1 MEIPWYIYLII
12 VILQFLSAMFNGL
25 NIGLMGLDTR
35 YLELMTQGPFETK
48 EDEKNAVYAKKIFP
62 LRRRGNQLLTTIL
75 LGCASTNAIISVLMA
90 EIEGDIKGFL
100 ISTSII
106 TIFGEILPQA
116 LSNKYSLQISTFLRW
131 PTYFFYYVTFLFAY
145 PIGAILDKILGEEAG
160 NVLSK
165 NQMKRMF
172 EQYEKSQLLKP
183 QERKILSAV
192 LELKTKGI
200 GQVMTP
206 IDKAFMID
214 INANLNQHLLK
225 KIYSE
230 GYSRIPVYEGERENI
245 VGLLMTRD
253 LVLINLENTIV
264 TIKQLS
270 SILLRDI
277 IAIDVETK
285 LEPVLSYF
293 KENNTH
299 MGLVT
304 TKSKE
309 IGSEL
314 TLKNI
319 GIVTIEDIVEEILQE
334 EIEDERETQNLKG
347 ERKLLKNRLI
357 YLFTDHKAKNQLND
371 AEIIAICEF
380 LQLKVDSF
388 HSSILDKEQLYLLI
402 RNCDVVDIE
411 SDSNPFSHI
420 INETNYFTRNQ
431 LTYLNEY
438 QNMDQMQFDKHLQKK
453 ETAKGQGQLK
463 NSIGTSPYNT
473 DAQTPFQNNVEEIEL
488 DDQMRQ
494 QQQQDDD
501 NSKLLSS
508 RGEGGELNTGNLD
521 EEEVPEEN
529 KPLNDSIMG
538 SIEFKRKLQ
547 QNIDPI
553 LFVRGIPT
561 TDFYLILQG
570 DVLVCSGSEGF
581 FIKLSSYDY
590 LGLKALQEQ
599 VYKPDFSAKV
609 LNQAKLLKINQSQY
623 NQFIRNS
630 KQSKNQE
637 LMISDKQDIQLQ

>member
-12 VILQFLSAMFNGL
+12 IILQLLSAMFNAL
-25 NIGLMGLDTR
+25 NIGLMGQDTR
-35 YLELMTQGPFETK
+35 YLELMTQGPFESK
-48 EDEKNAVYAKKIFP
+48 DDEKNAVYAKRIYP
-62 LRRRGNQLLTTIL
+62 LRRKGNSLLTMIL
-75 LGCASTNAIISVLMA
+75 LGTAASNAVISVLMA
-90 EIEGDIKGFL
+90 DIEGDIKGFL
-100 ISTSII
+100 LSTSII
-106 TIFGEILPQA
+106 TVFDQ
-116 LSNKYSLQISTFLRW
+116 QFLRW
-131 PTYFFYYVTFLFAY
+131 PAHFFYYATFLFCY

-192 LELKTKGI
+192 LELKSKVI
-200 GQVMTP
+200 GRVMTP

-225 KIYSE
+225 QIYSE
-230 GYSRIPVYEGERENI
+230 GYSRIPVYEGVRENI

-270 SILLRDI
+270 SILLRDV

-293 KENNTH
+293 KQNNTH

-314 TLKNI
+314 TLTNV
-319 GIVTIEDIVEEILQE
+319 GIVTIEDIIEEILQE

-347 ERKLLKNRLI
+347 KRKLLKNKLI

-388 HSSILDKEQLYLLI
+388 NSSVVDTEQLYLMI

-411 SDSNPFSHI
+411 SDSNPFSHV
-420 INETNYFTRNQ
+420 INETNYYTRNQ

-438 QNMDQMQFDKHLQKK
+438 QNMDQMQFDKHLQKNENTK
-453 ETAKGQGQLK
+453 EHSQFKKLSGTA
-463 NSIGTSPYNT
+463 PYNI
-473 DAQTPFQNNVEEIEL
+473 DVQTPFQNNVEEIQL
-488 DDQMRQ
+488 DDQMRL

-508 RGEGGELNTGNLD
+508 KGEGGNLNTDNLD
-521 EEEVPEEN
+521 DKVPEEN
-529 KPLNDSIMG
+529 NQVNVTIMG
-538 SIEFKRKLQ
+538 SVEFKRKLQ

-553 LFVRGIPT
+553 LFVRGVPNS
-561 TDFYLILQG
+561 DFYLILQG

-599 VYKPDFSAKV
+599 EYKPDFSAKV

-623 NQFIRNS
+623 NQFIRSS
-630 KQSKNQE
+630 KSPENQV
-637 LMISDKQDIQLQ
+637 LMISHKQDNQLY